1 MGGWLTMAKALV
13 EFTQLGRTYY
23 RGKTPVVALEGAT
36 ASVQAGGRIA
46 VVGPSGGGK
55 STLLQ
60 LMGGLDSP
68 TSGTITWPSLGKPET
83 LRPRQVGYVF
93 QTLSL
98 LAPLTV
104 LENVELPLL
113 MADEKADT
121 ARALAIAA
129 LNKLDLMM
137 IAQKLPEELS
147 GGQAQR
153 VAIARAFAGS
163 PKMILADEPTGQL
176 DHPTAQ
182 HLFDALFSALEGSDA
197 ALVVATHDLAIAK
210 RLRTQWRLSHG
221 RLEVQQ

>member
-1 MGGWLTMAKALV
+1 
-13 EFTQLGRTYY
+13 
-23 RGKTPVVALEGAT
+23 
-36 ASVQAGGRIA
+36 
-46 VVGPSGGGK
+46 
-55 STLLQ
+55 
-60 LMGGLDSP
+60 MGGLDSP
-68 TSGTITWPSLGKPET
+68 TSGAIAWPELGTLET

-113 MADEKADT
+113 MTNEKADT
-121 ARALAIAA
+121 ARALATAA
-129 LNKLDLMM
+129 LEKLDLMM

-163 PKMILADEPTGQL
+163 PKLILADEPTGQL

-182 HLFDALFSALEGSDA
+182 HLFDELFSALANSET
-197 ALVVATHDLAIAK
+197 ALVVATHDLAIAQ
-210 RLRTQWRLSHG
+210 RLSTQWHLSHG
-221 RLEVQQ
+221 RLEVQ